1 MRNIFLLSFLCCA
14 EVLMAAERWSGKG
27 LRLDRDG
34 AIPVV
39 FLTGS
44 PEEIG
49 RQHGELMKEE
59 IISLNAFL
67 QMASVQQMMTEKK
80 NLFMGLDDLWKKA
93 VPYIPERYVTEMD
106 AKGDVAG
113 ISREN
118 GHRIASF
125 TEFFHCSGVAAR
137 GKATTNG
144 QVVHVRV
151 LDYMR
156 EYNLQKLAAIQ
167 IFMPDGMIPWISVG
181 FGGLNGTITA
191 MNANGLAIGEIGGRG
206 EGNWDGIPMS
216 FLMRRIAEEC
226 STVAEALELLK
237 KAKLTCEFFYVLS
250 DKSGNMASVWA
261 EYGKPPHIAMA
272 GEKGDFLPEAF
283 EDIAWYTRPSRMD
296 ALRARLHEYYGKIDV
311 ETMKQL
317 IKPPVAMDSN
327 LQDVVFL
334 PQTLELHVT
343 YAGVSTLACDE
354 PYSHVDFGKLLEY
367 YRNALKNRP

>member
-1 MRNIFLLSFLCCA
+1 
-14 EVLMAAERWSGKG
+14 MAAERWSGKG
-27 LRLDRDG
+27 LRLDQDG
-34 AIPVV
+34 KIPVV
-39 FLTGS
+39 FLAGS

-93 VPYIPERYVTEMD
+93 VPYIPERYVTEKD
-106 AKGDVAG
+106 AMGDVAG

-125 TEFFHCSGVAAR
+125 PEFFHCSGVAAR
-137 GKATTNG
+137 GKATTHG

-216 FLMRRIAEEC
+216 FLM
-226 STVAEALELLK
+226 
-237 KAKLTCEFFYVLS
+237 
-250 DKSGNMASVWA
+250 
-261 EYGKPPHIAMA
+261 
-272 GEKGDFLPEAF
+272 
-283 EDIAWYTRPSRMD
+283 
-296 ALRARLHEYYGKIDV
+296 
-311 ETMKQL
+311 
-317 IKPPVAMDSN
+317 
-327 LQDVVFL
+327 
-334 PQTLELHVT
+334 
-343 YAGVSTLACDE
+343 
-354 PYSHVDFGKLLEY
+354 
-367 YRNALKNRP
+367 